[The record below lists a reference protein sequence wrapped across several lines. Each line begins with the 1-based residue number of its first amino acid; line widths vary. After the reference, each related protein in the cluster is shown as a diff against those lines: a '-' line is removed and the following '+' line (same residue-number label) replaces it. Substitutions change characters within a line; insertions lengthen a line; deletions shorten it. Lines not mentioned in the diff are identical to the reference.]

1 MLLSGNVF
9 LFLKVNNVFVI
20 GGCGLYFRPIVG
32 RMHNQER
39 MSLDHSL
46 LA

>member
-1 MLLSGNVF
+1 M
-9 LFLKVNNVFVI
+9 FVI
-20 GGCGLYFRPIVG
+20 GGRGLYFGPTVG

>member
-1 MLLSGNVF
+1 MLLSGKLF
-9 LFLKVNNVFVI
+9 LFLKVNKVFVI
-20 GGCGLYFRPIVG
+20 GGCGLYFGHIVG
-32 RMHNQER
+32 CMHNQER

>member
-1 MLLSGNVF
+1 MLLSGNFF
-9 LFLKVNNVFVI
+9 LFLKVNKVFYI
-20 GGCGLYFRPIVG
+20 GGCGLYFGPTVG
-32 RMHNQER
+32 CMHNQER